1 MSYDLV
7 MEQVKSAPEECLEE
21 ISNYI
26 SYVLYRYQKKNSTLD
41 EFNSLC
47 DESQKWARMVG
58 LTEDDI
64 QLAKKEV
71 RARKRLA

>member
-7 MEQVKSAPEECLEE
+7 LEQVKSAPEECLED

-26 SYVLYRYQKKNSTLD
+26 DYVLYRYEKRNSSLD

-47 DESQKWARMVG
+47 SESQKWAKSVG